1 MELVSRIDQ
10 LLAQRKAPKQYV
22 AVCDVC
28 GRVGEPQSAHSLA
41 TETAAMHSAETGHA
55 VRATVARAGGKGRHA
70 RTAKRGAPTRRD
82 LERVLSMLGDGRTP
96 QHRKAVAGAAMD
108 LVKSGA
114 TVTVYSGVKHKGKK
128 KIATVTLYPR
138 LKAKSKRCK
147 ARR

>member
-1 MELVSRIDQ
+1 MSLESKLDV
-10 LLAQRKAPKQYV
+10 LLAQRKAPRQYI
-22 AVCDVC
+22 AVCDTC
-28 GRVGEPQSAHSLA
+28 GRVGEPQSVHSLA

-128 KIATVTLYPR
+128 KIAAVTMYP
-138 LKAKSKRCK
+138 KPKVKGKRRK
-147 ARR
+147 GRR